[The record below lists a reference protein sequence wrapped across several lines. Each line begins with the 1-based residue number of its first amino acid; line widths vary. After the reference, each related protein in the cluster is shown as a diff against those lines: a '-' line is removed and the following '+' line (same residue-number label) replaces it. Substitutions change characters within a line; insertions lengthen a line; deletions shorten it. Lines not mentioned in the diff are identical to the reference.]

1 MISTVIYFIG
11 KVLTFPGAYIKA
23 FFEHLIARAFS
34 IPVEDTKY
42 LRFTD
47 GCGHVEHDAIGSK
60 AKIFFYC
67 LLPGLFTAIIGT
79 PMLYMGFAGLFFF
92 KIPADHVIVLCDD
105 ITQSPGKLR
114 IRPSGSA
121 GEPVSA
127 YGGCDRSVAR
137 ALRQGRSEPVR
148 EDCSLHPDRSYYS
161 GRVPREICIEY
172 SSHGRHCC
180 LRRTDSIT
188 K

>member
-1 MISTVIYFIG
+1 MIFSTVIYFIG

-79 PMLYMGFAGLFFF
+79 PMLYMGTTLMFIVYCILFYLGFSLCANQYPLMEDAIGLWHALYGKDGANLFV
-92 KIPADHVIVLCDD
+92 KIVLF
-105 ITQSPGKLR
+105 IPTVL
-114 IRPSGSA
+114 IIA
-121 GEPVSA
+121 GAFLERYA
-127 YGGCDRSVAR
+127 LNILIMAGTVAFA
-137 ALRQGRSEPVR
+137 AL
-148 EDCSLHPDRSYYS
+148 
-161 GRVPREICIEY
+161 
-172 SSHGRHCC
+172 
-180 LRRTDSIT
+180 TA
-188 K
+188 

>member
-92 KIPADHVIVLCDD
+92 KVPNDSSTMLMFIVYCILFYLGFSLCANQDPLMEAIGLWHALYGKDGANLFVKIVLF
-105 ITQSPGKLR
+105 IPTVL
-114 IRPSGSA
+114 IIA
-121 GEPVSA
+121 GAFLERYA
-127 YGGCDRSVAR
+127 LNILLMAGTVAFA
-137 ALRQGRSEPVR
+137 AL
-148 EDCSLHPDRSYYS
+148 
-161 GRVPREICIEY
+161 
-172 SSHGRHCC
+172 
-180 LRRTDSIT
+180 TA
-188 K
+188 

>member
-79 PMLYMGFAGLFFF
+79 PMLYMGFAGLFFL
-92 KIPADHVIVLCDD
+92 KVPAD
-105 ITQSPGKLR
+105 SR
-114 IRPSGSA
+114 
-121 GEPVSA
+121 
-127 YGGCDRSVAR
+127 
-137 ALRQGRSEPVR
+137 
-148 EDCSLHPDRSYYS
+148 
-161 GRVPREICIEY
+161 
-172 SSHGRHCC
+172 
-180 LRRTDSIT
+180 
-188 K
+188 

>member
-92 KIPADHVIVLCDD
+92 KCPHRFEHDAHVYCLLHPVL
-105 ITQSPGKLR
+105 SRLLAVR
-114 IRPSGSA
+114 
-121 GEPVSA
+121 EPVSA
-127 YGGCDRSVAR
+127 YGGCNRSVAR

-148 EDCSLHPDRSYYS
+148 EDRSLHPDRSYYS
-161 GRVPREICIEY
+161 GRIP
-172 SSHGRHCC
+172 
-180 LRRTDSIT
+180 
-188 K
+188 

>member
-92 KIPADHVIVLCDD
+92 KITTIRARCSCLLSIASCSISASLCANQYPLMEDAIGLWHALYGKDGANLFVKIVLF
-105 ITQSPGKLR
+105 IPTVL
-114 IRPSGSA
+114 IIA
-121 GEPVSA
+121 GAFLERYA
-127 YGGCDRSVAR
+127 LNILLMAGTVAFA
-137 ALRQGRSEPVR
+137 AL
-148 EDCSLHPDRSYYS
+148 
-161 GRVPREICIEY
+161 
-172 SSHGRHCC
+172 
-180 LRRTDSIT
+180 TA
-188 K
+188 

>member
-79 PMLYMGFAGLFFF
+79 PMLYMGFAGLFFL
-92 KIPADHVIVLCDD
+92 KVPADSSTMLMFIVYCILFYLGFSLCANQYPLMEDAIGLWHVLYGNDGANLFVKIVLF
-105 ITQSPGKLR
+105 IPTVL
-114 IRPSGSA
+114 IIA
-121 GEPVSA
+121 GAFLERYA
-127 YGGCDRSVAR
+127 LNILIMAGTVAFA
-137 ALRQGRSEPVR
+137 AL
-148 EDCSLHPDRSYYS
+148 
-161 GRVPREICIEY
+161 
-172 SSHGRHCC
+172 
-180 LRRTDSIT
+180 TA
-188 K
+188 

>member
-79 PMLYMGFAGLFFF
+79 PMLYMGFAGLFFL
-92 KIPADHVIVLCDD
+92 KVPADSSTMLMFIVYCILFYLGFSLCANQYPLMEDAIGLGHALYGKDGANLFVKIVLF
-105 ITQSPGKLR
+105 IPTVL
-114 IRPSGSA
+114 IIA
-121 GEPVSA
+121 GAFLER
-127 YGGCDRSVAR
+127 Y
-137 ALRQGRSEPVR
+137 ALNILIMAGTVVFAA
-148 EDCSLHPDRSYYS
+148 LT
-161 GRVPREICIEY
+161 V
-172 SSHGRHCC
+172 
-180 LRRTDSIT
+180 
-188 K
+188 

>member
-92 KIPADHVIVLCDD
+92 KVPTDSSTMLMFIVYCILFYLGFSLCANQYPLMEDAIGLWHALYGKDGANLFVKIVLF
-105 ITQSPGKLR
+105 IPTVL
-114 IRPSGSA
+114 IIA
-121 GEPVSA
+121 GT
-127 YGGCDRSVAR
+127 VAFA
-137 ALRQGRSEPVR
+137 AL
-148 EDCSLHPDRSYYS
+148 
-161 GRVPREICIEY
+161 
-172 SSHGRHCC
+172 
-180 LRRTDSIT
+180 TA
-188 K
+188 

>member
-92 KIPADHVIVLCDD
+92 KIPADSSTMLMFIVYCILFYLGFSLCANQYPLMEDGANLFVKIVLF
-105 ITQSPGKLR
+105 IPTVL
-114 IRPSGSA
+114 IIA
-121 GEPVSA
+121 GAFLERYA
-127 YGGCDRSVAR
+127 LNILIMAGTVAFA
-137 ALRQGRSEPVR
+137 AL
-148 EDCSLHPDRSYYS
+148 
-161 GRVPREICIEY
+161 
-172 SSHGRHCC
+172 
-180 LRRTDSIT
+180 TA
-188 K
+188 

>member
-92 KIPADHVIVLCDD
+92 KVPTDSSTMLMFIVYCILFYLGFSLCANQYPLMEDAICLWHTLYGKDGANLFVKIVLF
-105 ITQSPGKLR
+105 IPTVL
-114 IRPSGSA
+114 IIA
-121 GEPVSA
+121 GAFLERYA
-127 YGGCDRSVAR
+127 LNILLMAGTVAFA
-137 ALRQGRSEPVR
+137 AL
-148 EDCSLHPDRSYYS
+148 
-161 GRVPREICIEY
+161 
-172 SSHGRHCC
+172 
-180 LRRTDSIT
+180 TA
-188 K
+188 

>member
-92 KIPADHVIVLCDD
+92 KVPADSSTMLMFIVYCILFYLGFSLCANQYPLMEDASGLWHALHGKGGANLFVKIVLF
-105 ITQSPGKLR
+105 IPTVL
-114 IRPSGSA
+114 IIA
-121 GEPVSA
+121 GAFLERYA
-127 YGGCDRSVAR
+127 LNILIMAGTVAFA
-137 ALRQGRSEPVR
+137 AL
-148 EDCSLHPDRSYYS
+148 
-161 GRVPREICIEY
+161 
-172 SSHGRHCC
+172 
-180 LRRTDSIT
+180 TA
-188 K
+188 

>member
-60 AKIFFYC
+60 AKIKDIR
-67 LLPGLFTAIIGT
+67 LEEASI
-79 PMLYMGFAGLFFF
+79 
-92 KIPADHVIVLCDD
+92 DD
-105 ITQSPGKLR
+105 I
-114 IRPSGSA
+114 IRAAYNGGSA
-121 GEPVSA
+121 
-127 YGGCDRSVAR
+127 
-137 ALRQGRSEPVR
+137 Q
-148 EDCSLHPDRSYYS
+148 
-161 GRVPREICIEY
+161 
-172 SSHGRHCC
+172 
-180 LRRTDSIT
+180 
-188 K
+188 

>member
-1 MISTVIYFIG
+1 MISTVIYFLG

-92 KIPADHVIVLCDD
+92 KIPADSSTMLMFIVYCILFYLGFSLCANQYPLMEDAIGLWHALYGKDGANLFVKIVLF
-105 ITQSPGKLR
+105 IPTVL
-114 IRPSGSA
+114 IIA
-121 GEPVSA
+121 GAFLERYA
-127 YGGCDRSVAR
+127 LNILLMAGTVAFA
-137 ALRQGRSEPVR
+137 AL
-148 EDCSLHPDRSYYS
+148 
-161 GRVPREICIEY
+161 
-172 SSHGRHCC
+172 
-180 LRRTDSIT
+180 TA
-188 K
+188 

>member
-79 PMLYMGFAGLFFF
+79 PMLYMG
-92 KIPADHVIVLCDD
+92 
-105 ITQSPGKLR
+105 S
-114 IRPSGSA
+114 
-121 GEPVSA
+121 VS
-127 YGGCDRSVAR
+127 YTHLTLPTICSV
-137 ALRQGRSEPVR
+137 
-148 EDCSLHPDRSYYS
+148 
-161 GRVPREICIEY
+161 
-172 SSHGRHCC
+172 
-180 LRRTDSIT
+180 
-188 K
+188 